1 MENQSAAKS
10 DSRLGFH
17 RPASRRLGENGG
29 ASAILTRTSG
39 ALITAFGTGGAGL
52 RESADSVGRL
62 KLPLETGGKVGSF
75 ENVSTVSEIEH
86 AIERLPDTEVV
97 RLAAWLA
104 EHRRSRQ
111 PSTTAEHHDLDSL
124 IGTWREDPAFDA
136 AIRAFEQVD
145 AEVWK

>member
-1 MENQSAAKS
+1 M
-10 DSRLGFH
+10 
-17 RPASRRLGENGG
+17 
-29 ASAILTRTSG
+29 
-39 ALITAFGTGGAGL
+39 
-52 RESADSVGRL
+52 
-62 KLPLETGGKVGSF
+62 PLETEGKVGILGG
-75 ENVSTVSEIEH
+75 VSTVAEIEH
-86 AIERLPDTEVV
+86 AIERLPDTEVA

-111 PSTTAEHHDLDSL
+111 PASTTEHHDLDSL

>member
-1 MENQSAAKS
+1 MFSS
-10 DSRLGFH
+10 LRT
-17 RPASRRLGENGG
+17 ASSHG
-29 ASAILTRTSG
+29 
-39 ALITAFGTGGAGL
+39 
-52 RESADSVGRL
+52 VGRL
-62 KLPLETGGKVGSF
+62 KLSVETGSNVGGF

-86 AIERLPDTEVV
+86 ALERLPDTEVV

-124 IGTWREDPAFDA
+124 IGTLREDPAFDA
-136 AIRAFEQVD
+136 AIRALEQVD

>member
-1 MENQSAAKS
+1 
-10 DSRLGFH
+10 
-17 RPASRRLGENGG
+17 
-29 ASAILTRTSG
+29 
-39 ALITAFGTGGAGL
+39 
-52 RESADSVGRL
+52 L
-62 KLPLETGGKVGSF
+62 KLSLETGSNVGSF

-86 AIERLPDTEVV
+86 AIERLPDTDVV

-111 PSTTAEHHDLDSL
+111 SSTTVEHHDLDPL

>member
-1 MENQSAAKS
+1 
-10 DSRLGFH
+10 
-17 RPASRRLGENGG
+17 
-29 ASAILTRTSG
+29 
-39 ALITAFGTGGAGL
+39 
-52 RESADSVGRL
+52 L
-62 KLPLETGGKVGSF
+62 KLPLETGGKLGDSRA
-75 ENVSTVSEIEH
+75 VSTVAEIEH

-111 PSTTAEHHDLDSL
+111 HSTPAEHHDLDAL